1 MDKKDKIVEIL
12 ESWEKDNG
20 HYFNS
25 ISQSDYENIADEVV
39 KLFAI
44 PDVSTSFIC
53 HSCGE
58 RHTGKK
64 DDQLYEVCK
73 NCF

>member
-25 ISQSDYENIADEVV
+25 ILESDYKNIADEIV

-44 PDVSTSFIC
+44 PVVSKT
-53 HSCGE
+53 
-58 RHTGKK
+58 K
-64 DDQLYEVCK
+64 
-73 NCF
+73 